1 MMQPG
6 QHNAPTPDL
15 RIVMTSNLRAHEHH
29 DSQRSEPL
37 MERLQNEKCVINPP
51 IVAPMETDR
60 VSDDYVILDGANRC
74 FAFSHLG
81 YPHIIAQVVNYD
93 SGYVELQ
100 TWRHVVSGWD
110 IDAFLEELRR
120 LPNVSISEHTEAY
133 ALAHLI
139 LRDGQT
145 LSLLSHN
152 TEVHQRNAV
161 LREVVNVY
169 QRNANLYR
177 TASSEPEW
185 ELYPEGI
192 ALVVFPPYQPA
203 DIIAAARHEAFIPPG
218 ISRHIIHGRALRV
231 NYPLELL
238 RDDSVSLADKNAAL
252 QRWLQDKL
260 ARRQVRYYAEATYQF
275 DE

>member
-6 QHNAPTPDL
+6 QNSAPTPDL
-15 RIVMTSNLRAHEHH
+15 RIVATSQLRAHEQH

-37 MERLQNEKCVINPP
+37 MERLQDDDCVINPP
-51 IVAPMETDR
+51 IVAPMDND
-60 VSDDYVILDGANRC
+60 SYVILDGANRC
-74 FAFSHLG
+74 FAFSNLG
-81 YPHIIAQVVNYD
+81 YSHIIVQVVTYD
-93 SGYVELQ
+93 SSYVDLQ
-100 TWRHVVSGWD
+100 TWRHIVSGWN
-110 IDAFLEELRR
+110 INTFLSELRR
-120 LPNVSISEHTEAY
+120 LPNVSVEQGSEAY

-139 LRDGQT
+139 LRDGRT
-145 LSLLSHN
+145 ISLLTQS
-152 TEVHQRNAV
+152 TEVHERNHA
-161 LREVVNVY
+161 LRDVVSVY
-169 QRNANLYR
+169 QRSANLFR

-185 ELYPEGI
+185 SLYPEAI

-238 RDDSVSLADKNAAL
+238 RDESISLVDKNAEL
-252 QRWLQDKL
+252 QHWLQDKL
-260 ARRQVRYYAEATYQF
+260 SRRQVRYYAEATYQF